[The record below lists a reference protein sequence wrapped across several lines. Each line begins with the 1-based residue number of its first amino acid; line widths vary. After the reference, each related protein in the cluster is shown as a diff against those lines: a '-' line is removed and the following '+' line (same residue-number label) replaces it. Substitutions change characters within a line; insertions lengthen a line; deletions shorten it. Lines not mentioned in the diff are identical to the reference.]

1 MAIPTSGALA
11 FSALQTEFGGTN
23 PIAIS
28 EYYAGGGLV
37 PAGSSGTNGSVPS
50 SGTIAM
56 SKFYGTENFG
66 AIQNEDYEFAS
77 VS

>member
-23 PIAIS
+23 PIGLS

-37 PAGSSGTNGSVPS
+37 PATASGTNGAEAVA
-50 SGTIAM
+50 GTSPPA
-56 SKFYGTENFG
+56 
-66 AIQNEDYEFAS
+66 
-77 VS
+77 